1 MRERGPN
8 HGFNDV
14 MTLENR
20 LIKEINKILLASDL
34 KQLSRFGMIGILNT
48 ILGYGLFVMFLN
60 WCSYFWALVFSHI
73 IAVTHS
79 YLWNRFWTFKSY
91 RNPLKEFIKFNS
103 VYLMVFFAN
112 AIALFILVDALNFDP
127 RIGQLFALP
136 IITIISFA
144 GHKYWSF
151 K

>member
-1 MRERGPN
+1 VRERGPN

-34 KQLSRFGMIGILNT
+34 KQLSKFSTIGILNT
-48 ILGYGLFVMFLN
+48 ILGYGLFVIFLN
-60 WCSYFWALVFSHI
+60 WYSYFWALVFSHI

-91 RNPLKEFIKFNS
+91 GNPLKEFIKFNS
-103 VYLMVFFAN
+103 VYLMVFVAN
-112 AIALFILVDALNFDP
+112 AITLFLLVDVLNFDP

-136 IITIISFA
+136 IITIISFT

>member
-48 ILGYGLFVMFLN
+48 ILGYGLFVIFLN

-103 VYLMVFFAN
+103 VYLMVFFRKCNYLIPSGRCSKFRSKNRAT
-112 AIALFILVDALNFDP
+112 IC
-127 RIGQLFALP
+127 FADNYYNK
-136 IITIISFA
+136 FCRA
-144 GHKYWSF
+144 
-151 K
+151 

>member
-1 MRERGPN
+1 MNSLDIHKLLLRESYKIGP
-8 HGFNDV
+8 
-14 MTLENR
+14 
-20 LIKEINKILLASDL
+20 ASSL
-34 KQLSRFGMIGILNT
+34 KQLSKFGLIGILNT
-48 ILGYGLFVMFLN
+48 ILGYGLFVIFLN
-60 WCSYFWALVFSHI
+60 WTNYFGALVFSHI

-79 YLWNRFWTFKSY
+79 YLWNKFWTFKSS

-103 VYLMVFFAN
+103 VYFLVFVVN
-112 AIALFILVDALNFDP
+112 AITLFLLVDVFNLDP
-127 RIGQLFALP
+127 RVGQLFALP